1 VVFFFQCQLEREV
14 LKDWMRGLIV
24 FHHVVYRVRLKVC
37 QLSLPIKRVTLISDT
52 FFPQYITFFKILDIV
67 NLVSLILVALYCL
80 LWVGVLYRCPKF
92 RVRSRYVVGTAIALM
107 LWHLPGFI
115 TLVAKPAEVLCLN
128 EITMASN
135 SHRLCAIQGRSH
147 FEFFNV

>member
-1 VVFFFQCQLEREV
+1 
-14 LKDWMRGLIV
+14 MRGLIV
-24 FHHVVYRVRLKVC
+24 FHHVVYRAHLRVC
-37 QLSLPIKRVTLISDT
+37 EIALPSKRITLISDT

-92 RVRSRYVVGTAIALM
+92 RVRSRYVVGTAVALI

-115 TLVAKPAEVLCLN
+115 TLVATPDEVLCLN
-128 EITMASN
+128 EITMASDT
-135 SHRLCAIQGRSH
+135 HRLCAVQGLSH
-147 FEFFNV
+147 FKYFNV